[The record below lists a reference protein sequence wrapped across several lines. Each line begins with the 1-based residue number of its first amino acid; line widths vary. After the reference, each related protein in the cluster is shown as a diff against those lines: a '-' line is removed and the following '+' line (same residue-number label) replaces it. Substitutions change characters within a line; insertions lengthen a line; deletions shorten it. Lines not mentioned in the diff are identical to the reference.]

1 MYFGVRWSLA
11 PRPKPTPTRPDGFNT
26 QTQELGDK
34 ENEKLEKMECINL
47 VMIKYGDFWSTQDRL
62 VNPYIFMESL

>member
-47 VMIKYGDFWSTQDRL
+47 VMIKYGDF
-62 VNPYIFMESL
+62 